1 MEQLLRWA
9 SFAALDV
16 DRVAKFGLPIKA
28 EPFYKDEDV
37 LWGITISIIRDGEA
51 ATELGI
57 RFDNE
62 ENEKHE
68 WVGRGADGFPTLEG
82 KKVSVEGKH
91 LEIRSAR
98 TRDAHEMSSPT
109 SSLSCTPMCMHV
121 VLPQRVVKRMSSV
134 STGSWMTGP
143 STRRRAHASGT
154 SARTWWQPSTST
166 TRLALPLRTRPPDCR

>member
-9 SFAALDV
+9 NFAALDV

-57 RFDNE
+57 RFDDE
-62 ENEKHE
+62 QNEKHE

-91 LEIRSAR
+91 LEIRFA
-98 TRDAHEMSSPT
+98 
-109 SSLSCTPMCMHV
+109 
-121 VLPQRVVKRMSSV
+121 
-134 STGSWMTGP
+134 
-143 STRRRAHASGT
+143 GT
-154 SARTWWQPSTST
+154 
-166 TRLALPLRTRPPDCR
+166 

>member
-1 MEQLLRWA
+1 M
-9 SFAALDV
+9 
-16 DRVAKFGLPIKA
+16 AKFGLPVKA

-82 KKVSVEGKH
+82 KKVSVVGKH
-91 LEIRSAR
+91 LEIRCCRHLRCLLRCPCTLPAILACAPICMSPCEAASACHE
-98 TRDAHEMSSPT
+98 AHGLCDHRKLDDRPIDE
-109 SSLSCTPMCMHV
+109 
-121 VLPQRVVKRMSSV
+121 
-134 STGSWMTGP
+134 
-143 STRRRAHASGT
+143 STRTCIRNICEDLVAAINKYYAFG
-154 SARTWWQPSTST
+154 SAFADEAT
-166 TRLALPLRTRPPDCR
+166 